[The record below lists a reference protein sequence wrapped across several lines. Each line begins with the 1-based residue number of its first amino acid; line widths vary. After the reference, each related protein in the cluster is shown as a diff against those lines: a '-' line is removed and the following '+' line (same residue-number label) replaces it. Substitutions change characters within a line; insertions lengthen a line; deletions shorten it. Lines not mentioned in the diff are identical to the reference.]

1 MKIEAPIAD
10 CPIILKPQAKYQHND
25 QTTSKMSEMKKEL
38 HYLRGEVIAYGYDIE
53 SKVRDLISFLYA
65 TEEEPKQGLS
75 RRHIGSILLSK
86 LDFSKK
92 IAVLQQSLQ
101 ALEEECEDLIK
112 ELNFIRKR
120 RNRFAHELIC
130 LIPINEGVDGFTP
143 IFEKDGKETIINQ
156 QFVDEFLTRCQ
167 HAVNEMTILQRKYT
181 ANKSSQGTQQSCA
194 PA

>member
-1 MKIEAPIAD
+1 LKIEAPIAD
-10 CPIILKPQAKYQHND
+10 CPIILNPQAEYQHNE
-25 QTTSKMSEMKKEL
+25 QTTLRISEKKQEL

-53 SKVRDLISFLYA
+53 SKVRDLISFLFA

-75 RRHIGSILLSK
+75 RHYIGSILLSK

-92 IAVLQQSLQ
+92 IVALQQSLE

-120 RNRFAHELIC
+120 RNRFAHELVC
-130 LIPINEGVDGFTP
+130 LIPINKGIDGFIP
-143 IFEKDGKETIINQ
+143 VFMKDDKETIINQ

-167 HAVNEMTILQRKYT
+167 SAVNQMTIIQRKFT

>member
-53 SKVRDLISFLYA
+53 SKVRDLISFLFA

-75 RRHIGSILLSK
+75 RRHMGSILLSK
-86 LDFSKK
+86 LDFAKK
-92 IAVLQQSLQ
+92 IVVLQQSLQ
-101 ALEEECEDLIK
+101 ALEEECENLIN
-112 ELNFIRKR
+112 ELHFIRKR

-130 LIPINEGVDGFTP
+130 LIPKNEGVDGFTS

-156 QFVDEFLTRCQ
+156 QFVDEFLSRCQ
-167 HAVNEMTILQRKYT
+167 YAVNEMTMLQRKYI
-181 ANKSSQGTQQSCA
+181 AKNQAKG
-194 PA
+194 PGI